1 MSKTQTTASK
11 TSTRTRGA
19 KRAPRRSVPWV
30 ENGIDYGPA
39 RVALDELA
47 TWAFDLA
54 AESVADW
61 PEAKQ
66 RVKNARRFVKGVTA
80 NRNVSCP
87 EEDVAF
93 TASLLVRIFD
103 NDLGLGLGHVI
114 EVLSELG
121 LPTIDVPHPPP
132 TIAPAKA
139 SRVGPLRAV
148 ARPVAGGFPPRGPRV
163 VAGPCGACELMRFAA

>member
-1 MSKTQTTASK
+1 MSKSQSTAAK
-11 TSTRTRGA
+11 TSTRTNGA
-19 KRAPRRSVPWV
+19 RRAPRRSVPWI

-47 TWAFDLA
+47 SWAFDLA

-66 RVKNARRFVKGVTA
+66 RVKNARRFVKGLIA

-93 TASLLVRIFD
+93 AASLLVRIFD
-103 NDLGLGLGHVI
+103 GDLGLGLGQVI
-114 EVLSELG
+114 EIL
-121 LPTIDVPHPPP
+121 
-132 TIAPAKA
+132 
-139 SRVGPLRAV
+139 
-148 ARPVAGGFPPRGPRV
+148 
-163 VAGPCGACELMRFAA
+163 